1 MYKDGV
7 SSTELAELF
16 GLTTRG
22 VRYILNIE
30 NVEMNSTGQP
40 RKRKVNEDFFKVWS
54 NEMAWVL
61 GMFLTDGCMSGSS
74 FSISFAQKDTSILDK
89 IEKAM
94 DADCYRTIPTETRNT
109 PSIVI
114 NSKKIY
120 NDLLELGM
128 SPAKSLTVG
137 MTDVPEEFMPSFVR
151 GVIDGDGWVQD
162 RGYVMNVTSG
172 SIEFANGLYE
182 VFKSWDLN
190 TSVIQEG
197 VYYRI
202 WVKGKQDIINLHNII
217 YDDSDL
223 YVVKKKAR
231 MIQHTIVDD
240 LLKSENEKLIQSRVT
255 SRVRYKT
262 RISKELLDKLKQI
275 ANDSDTNVGYLLESG
290 YESILKNDSIN
301 FNKRNRPKDRVEF
314 RTTCEGELLEQLK
327 MFAKKNELNLNDVI
341 EASSSMIDLSNTKPN
356 SFRYIRTA

>member
-61 GMFLTDGCMSGSS
+61 GMFLTDGCMTGGS

-89 IEKAM
+89 IENAM
-94 DADCYRTIPTETRNT
+94 DADCYRTTPTVTRKT
-109 PSIVI
+109 PSIII

-120 NDLLELGM
+120 SDLLELGLT
-128 SPAKSLTVG
+128 PAKSLTVG
-137 MTDVPEEFMPSFVR
+137 LPDVPKEFMPSFVR
-151 GVIDGDGWVQD
+151 GVIDGDGWVD
-162 RGYVMNVTSG
+162 RYGYTMNVTSG
-172 SIEFANGLYE
+172 SIKFANGLYE

-190 TSVIQEG
+190 TDIRKQDG
-197 VYYRI
+197 YYKI
-202 WVKGKQDIINLHNII
+202 WIRGKQNIINLHNII

-240 LLKSENEKLIQSRVT
+240 LLKAENEKLIQARET

-275 ANDSDTNVGYLLESG
+275 AKENDTNVGYMLESG
-290 YESILKNDSIN
+290 FENILKEDYIS
-301 FNKRNRPKDRVEF
+301 FNKKNRPKDRVEF
-314 RTTCEGELLEQLK
+314 GTSCDGELLERLRV
-327 MFAKKNELNLNDVI
+327 FAKKNKLNLNDVV

-356 SFRYIRTA
+356 NFRYIRTA